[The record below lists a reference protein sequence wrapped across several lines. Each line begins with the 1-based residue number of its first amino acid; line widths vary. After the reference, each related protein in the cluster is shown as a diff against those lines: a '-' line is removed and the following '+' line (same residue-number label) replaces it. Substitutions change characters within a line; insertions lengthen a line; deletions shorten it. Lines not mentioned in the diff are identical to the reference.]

1 MHDIHVCALPSHC
14 ITVQLSLFVGTK
26 VCDDLTVL
34 LLRKNMKGNSR
45 TAKDFQIL
53 VRYLSEL

>member
-1 MHDIHVCALPSHC
+1 MHDIHVCASPSHC

-53 VRYLSEL
+53 V